1 MEAERTQNSTPVPKR
16 TVIRLLVAG
25 LLTILLTG
33 CSMVSFQPAANTADA
48 ETPETASSAAAPSEP
63 PTPTPTPSPSYS
75 QASGAGPAV
84 NLELPVMPEVARQET
99 ADGLLAFV
107 DHWFGLVNYA
117 YQTGDIGPLQA
128 VTTPECGVC
137 RGVYET
143 GPGAYAD
150 GGWLEGGQVEY
161 ENPET
166 VFVLTTENRRQAVM
180 SVRQR
185 VIIHRD
191 SSGKS
196 VKVVAGTDNPFQ
208 MILEAT
214 YTGDGWFVDTA
225 EPTGWPG

>member
-1 MEAERTQNSTPVPKR
+1 M
-16 TVIRLLVAG
+16 IRLLVAG

-33 CSMVSFQPAANTADA
+33 CSTVSFQPAANTADA

-63 PTPTPTPSPSYS
+63 PTPTPTPTPSPSYS